1 VPCFG
6 YSGIEQKRSLVQ
18 ARPDKAS
25 VLLQGISASSRHQ
38 CPFKAS
44 ELPQGIS
51 APSRHQCPFK
61 ASVPLQGISAP
72 SRHQCP
78 FKASVLPQ
86 GIGAKQMHGAGPVQ
100 QLGTACRSSSSIDVA
115 VVILGGK
122 HNREGKGSQMCRWVL
137 WQLRRGVQGSS
148 LFPSLGTTVKM
159 PPAGP

>member
-1 VPCFG
+1 M
-6 YSGIEQKRSLVQ
+6 Q

-72 SRHQCP
+72 SRHQCSHR
-78 FKASVLPQ
+78 ASEQNRCMAQGPCSNLELRAEVAAVLT
-86 GIGAKQMHGAGPVQ
+86 
-100 QLGTACRSSSSIDVA
+100 L
-115 VVILGGK
+115 L
-122 HNREGKGSQMCRWVL
+122 
-137 WQLRRGVQGSS
+137 
-148 LFPSLGTTVKM
+148 
-159 PPAGP
+159 